1 VRLSVD
7 SLKRRSCTFDGHGN
21 LPRKFIEAGMGPAVK
36 LLLNAI
42 SWQT

>member
-7 SLKRRSCTFDGHGN
+7 SLKRRPGDCAFDDHGN
-21 LPRKFIEAGMGPAVK
+21 LPRKFIEAGMGTAVT

-42 SWQT
+42 S